1 MLSHTHIYTNTYIYV
16 VTQGGKDE
24 NKEGEFNLLFYAIKT
39 RNHDAF
45 EVVLPKSDVLWQ
57 NSIGVLFSLQKES
70 RRPKN
75 FVQLL
80 HDFQNYV

>member
-1 MLSHTHIYTNTYIYV
+1 MDSFWILHINV

-24 NKEGEFNLLFYAIKT
+24 YKEGEFNLLFYAIKT

-70 RRPKN
+70 RRAKN

-80 HDFQNYV
+80 HDLQNYV